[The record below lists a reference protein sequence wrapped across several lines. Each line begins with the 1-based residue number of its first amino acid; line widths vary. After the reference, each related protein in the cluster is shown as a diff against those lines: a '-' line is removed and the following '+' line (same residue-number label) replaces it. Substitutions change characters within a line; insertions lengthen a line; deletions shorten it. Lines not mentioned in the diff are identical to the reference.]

1 MLHDCIYQFL
11 RLFYHSRFKPTQLE
25 MTWAQ
30 FATPVIDVVLV
41 VPLILKLVQNISGFT
56 NEAEMRLQ
64 SELGINGI
72 SVSIIQKYVFGAV

>member
-41 VPLILKLVQNISGFT
+41 LPLILRLVQDISGFT
-56 NEAEMRLQ
+56 NQAKMRLQ
-64 SELGINGI
+64 SELGINGPI
-72 SVSIIQKYVFGAV
+72 TDLLI